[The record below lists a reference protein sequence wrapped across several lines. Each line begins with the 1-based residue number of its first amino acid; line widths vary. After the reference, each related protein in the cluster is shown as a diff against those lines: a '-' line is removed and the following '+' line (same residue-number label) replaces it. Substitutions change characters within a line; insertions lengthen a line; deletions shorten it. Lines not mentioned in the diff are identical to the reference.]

1 MNNNKTKVFREVD
14 YKLDRMDKIFKAIGY
29 GRCFVILENGEPVRI
44 ERPLQVFDLKV
55 PEREFEERLKTI
67 GI

>member
-1 MNNNKTKVFREVD
+1 MDERKTKIFREVD
-14 YKLDRMDKIFKAIGY
+14 YKLDRLEKIFKAIGY
-29 GRCFVILENGEPVRI
+29 GRCFVVLENGEPVRI

-55 PEREFEERLKTI
+55 PEKDFGERLKTI